1 MSLSVGIPLSWQPET
16 YIYRGAE
23 PPIMEETEMSIAYDQ
38 TLDVKGAKCPMPLV
52 KSRKA
57 VNELPVGQVLRV
69 VATDRGSVADF
80 QGWVK
85 TARNVELLAQ
95 ETVNEGGQELFV
107 HYLKRT
113 A

>member
-1 MSLSVGIPLSWQPET
+1 M
-16 YIYRGAE
+16 A
-23 PPIMEETEMSIAYDQ
+23 TEFNQI
-38 TLDVKGAKCPMPLV
+38 LDVKGAKCPMPLV

-57 VNELPVGQVLRV
+57 VNDLPVGDVLKV

-80 QGWVK
+80 QGWAK
-85 TARNVELLAQ
+85 TAKNVALLEQ
-95 ETVNEGGQELFV
+95 ESIQEDGSDLYI

>member
-1 MSLSVGIPLSWQPET
+1 MTIEYT
-16 YIYRGAE
+16 
-23 PPIMEETEMSIAYDQ
+23 Q

-57 VNELPVGQVLRV
+57 INELPVGEVLRV
-69 VATDRGSVADF
+69 LATDRGSVADF

-95 ETVNEGGQELFV
+95 ESIQENGQDLYV
-107 HYLKRT
+107 HYLRRT

>member
-1 MSLSVGIPLSWQPET
+1 MELT
-16 YIYRGAE
+16 YH
-23 PPIMEETEMSIAYDQ
+23 Q

-57 VNELPVGQVLRV
+57 ITDLPVGQVLRV

-85 TARNVELLAQ
+85 TAKNVELLAQ
-95 ETVNEGGQELFV
+95 EVMQEDGQELYV
-107 HYLKRT
+107 HYLRRT
-113 A
+113 S

>member
-1 MSLSVGIPLSWQPET
+1 MSVEFN
-16 YIYRGAE
+16 
-23 PPIMEETEMSIAYDQ
+23 EM
-38 TLDVKGAKCPMPLV
+38 LDVKGAKCPMPLV

-57 VNELPVGQVLRV
+57 VNNLAVGDVLKV

-85 TARNVELLAQ
+85 TAKNVELVAQ
-95 ETVNEGGQELFV
+95 ETAQEGGADLYV

>member
-1 MSLSVGIPLSWQPET
+1 MAMQF
-16 YIYRGAE
+16 
-23 PPIMEETEMSIAYDQ
+23 DQ

-52 KSRKA
+52 KSRKSI
-57 VNELPVGQVLRV
+57 NSLGVGQVLQV

-80 QGWVK
+80 QGWAK
-85 TARNVELLAQ
+85 TAKNVELLEQ
-95 ETVNEGGQELFV
+95 ETVQDNGTDLYV